1 MSKFIR
7 KKELIALTFSFIFFV
22 LTLAPLSI
30 VAAQSFNFNNDS
42 GLNITSEEAGFAT
55 GENAETVD
63 SIIGTIIYAILGLVG
78 VIFFGLIIF
87 SGVKWMTSNG
97 NEETIKKAQEGLINA
112 IIGLVITIAAYAI
125 SYFLISYFI

>member
-22 LTLAPLSI
+22 LTLAPLNI